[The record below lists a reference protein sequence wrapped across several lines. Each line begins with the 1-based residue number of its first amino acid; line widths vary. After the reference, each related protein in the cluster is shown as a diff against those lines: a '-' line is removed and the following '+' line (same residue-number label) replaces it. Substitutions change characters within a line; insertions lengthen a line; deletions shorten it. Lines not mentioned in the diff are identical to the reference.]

1 MISTFVTY
9 FVFRLMSVVGPIGPL
24 FKGNLPCDSVVF
36 FLIPKVPAYL
46 TLEASEY
53 LTEPR
58 LL

>member
-1 MISTFVTY
+1 
-9 FVFRLMSVVGPIGPL
+9 MSVVGPIGLL

-46 TLEASEY
+46 TLDASEY